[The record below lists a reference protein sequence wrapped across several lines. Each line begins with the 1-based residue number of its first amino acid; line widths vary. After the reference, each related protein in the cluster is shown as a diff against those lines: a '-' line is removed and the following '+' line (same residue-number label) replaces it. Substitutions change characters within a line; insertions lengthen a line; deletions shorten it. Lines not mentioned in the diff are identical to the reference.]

1 MKVRIL
7 LLSILFNGLNMIK
20 DKNLKTYSTS
30 DVVNYYQYLQ
40 QLQPAE
46 ETVIKLLRSE
56 LPNMKML
63 DLGVGGGRTTQHFFP
78 LVKEYIGVDYSVDMI
93 KACQERFSQ
102 SYPSIQLRVGDGR
115 DLSQFEDNSFDF
127 ILFSFNGLDYIS
139 HEDRLKALQEISR
152 VGKSGGYFF
161 FSSHHLQAIEKEF
174 NWRHHLSLNPF
185 KTYVNLVMFAFLR
198 GVNTSLTYRSIKHNN
213 YAILRDESHN
223 FRLRTYYIRASE
235 QIKQLEPLFKDI
247 KVYSWK
253 TGLELTTNHNMVSC
267 SDMWL
272 YYLCRIK

>member
-1 MKVRIL
+1 
-7 LLSILFNGLNMIK
+7 MIN
-20 DKNLKTYSTS
+20 DKNLQTYSTS

-46 ETVIKLLRSE
+46 ETIIKLLKNKLS
-56 LPNMKML
+56 NMKML
-63 DLGVGGGRTTQHFFP
+63 DLGVGGGRTIQHFFP

-93 KACQERFSQ
+93 KACQQRLSQ
-102 SYPSIQLRVGDGR
+102 SYPSIKLMVGDAR
-115 DLSQFEDNSFDF
+115 NLSQFDDNYFDF
-127 ILFSFNGLDYIS
+127 ILFSFNGIDYIS
-139 HEDRLKALQEISR
+139 HEDRLKGLQEIKR

-161 FSSHHLQAIEKEF
+161 FSSHNLQAIEKLF
-174 NWRHHLSLNPF
+174 NWRCHFSLNPF

-198 GVNTSLTYRSIKHNN
+198 GFNSSINYPTIKQKN

-235 QIKQLEPLFKDI
+235 QIKQLEPLFTDI
-247 KVYSWK
+247 KVFSWK
-253 TGLELTTNHNMVSC
+253 TGLQLTTKQDMIFCN
-267 SDMWL
+267 DMWL

>member
-1 MKVRIL
+1 
-7 LLSILFNGLNMIK
+7 MIN

-46 ETVIKLLRSE
+46 ETIIKLLKNKLS
-56 LPNMKML
+56 NMRML
-63 DLGVGGGRTTQHFFP
+63 DLGVGGGRTTKHFFP
-78 LVKEYIGVDYSVDMI
+78 LVQDYIGVDYSVDMI
-93 KACQERFSQ
+93 DACQKRLSQ
-102 SYPSIQLRVGDGR
+102 SYPSIKLRLGDAR
-115 DLSQFEDNSFDF
+115 NLSQFEDNSFDF

-161 FSSHHLQAIEKEF
+161 FSSHHLQAIEKAFE
-174 NWRHHLSLNPF
+174 WQHHLSFNPF
-185 KTYVNLVMFAFLR
+185 KTYVNLIMFAFLR
-198 GVNTSLTYRSIKHNN
+198 GFNASINYPTIKENN
-213 YAILRDESHN
+213 YALLRDESHN
-223 FRLRTYYIRASE
+223 FRLQTYYIRASE
-235 QIKQLEPLFKDI
+235 QIKQLEPLFTDI

-253 TGLELTTNHNMVSC
+253 TGLELTTNNKMIDC

-272 YYLCRIK
+272 YYFCRIK